1 MTAFAEDRARRW
13 EPFGV
18 TEADFAAA
26 PAGTGSGWSTSRR
39 QRDGQRA
46 GAWWLRCAAVAV
58 GVLAAAAAAVS
69 WQAQYM
75 MVWRVK
81 QAAWVAALE
90 AGIPDIGAVVFAAL
104 GDGAGAAR
112 QAGGAAAGA
121 ERWRASGSR
130 W

>member
-1 MTAFAEDRARRW
+1 MPGGCA
-13 EPFGV
+13 
-18 TEADFAAA
+18 
-26 PAGTGSGWSTSRR
+26 S
-39 QRDGQRA
+39 
-46 GAWWLRCAAVAV
+46 AAVAV

-81 QAAWVAALE
+81 QAIWVAALE

-104 GDGAGAAR
+104 GDRAGAAR
-112 QAGGAAAGA
+112 QAGGPAAGA